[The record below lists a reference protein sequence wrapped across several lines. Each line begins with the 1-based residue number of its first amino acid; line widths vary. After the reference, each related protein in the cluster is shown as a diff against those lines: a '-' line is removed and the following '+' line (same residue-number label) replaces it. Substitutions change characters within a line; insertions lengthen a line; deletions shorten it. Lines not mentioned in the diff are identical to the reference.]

1 MDWDPQIGGAAA
13 SVGDHP
19 AAGVAE
25 YLGGKIT
32 SKSPLN

>member
-1 MDWDPQIGGAAA
+1 MEWDPQTGGAEA

-25 YLGGKIT
+25 YLGVK
-32 SKSPLN
+32 